1 MIVYKLEWSTQKDDN
16 KNTTQ
21 SEFYMTKE
29 LAEAKK
35 KLINNAAEL
44 IALTGLSIWVAEI
57 EVIEQGENNEPNNN
71 EL

>member
-1 MIVYKLEWSTQKDDN
+1 MIIYKLEWATQKDDN

-35 KLINNAAEL
+35 KIINDAAEL
-44 IALTGLSIWVAEI
+44 IGLIGLSIWVAEI
-57 EVIEQGENNEPNNN
+57 EVIEWIYYTS
-71 EL
+71 

>member
-1 MIVYKLEWSTQKDDN
+1 MIIYKLEWATQKDDN

-35 KLINNAAEL
+35 KIINDAAEL
-44 IALTGLSIWVAEI
+44 IGLIGLSIWVAEI
-57 EVIEQGENNEPNNN
+57 EVIE
-71 EL
+71 